1 MGQTIQNGQESA
13 VVVKSVKM
21 LRTDQREKGVREGR
35 EQGRKDTHFSNKDK
49 ISDSSSS
56 LLNIL

>member
-21 LRTDQREKGVREGR
+21 LRTDQREKGVREGGSK
-35 EQGRKDTHFSNKDK
+35 EEK
-49 ISDSSSS
+49 ILTSPTKTKSV
-56 LLNIL
+56 ILRALS